1 MRIELNSAPPA
12 TSPRAAA
19 SRPTST
25 EVAPPQ
31 DSVCLSGANPAE
43 VAQAPHVPSM
53 MARAGAVALTVA
65 AGIAGLSGLAQA
77 MTPVLAAPP
86 QAPLASQV
94 RVVEAPASGVSLFSL
109 AQTPA
114 ASTASLTGQA
124 VPLALLASQQAQP
137 AKAGTTQKVPESVKQ
152 LTPEFFKRLGDIGYS
167 YNKIPK
173 GQFVLTFDDGPNPK
187 VTPKILDT
195 LKEHKV
201 QGAVFFVTGA
211 NAQRYPDLLKR
222 IVAEGHVLGN
232 HTWSHPDLTKVSQ
245 ATMLSELK
253 KTDAAVDKVLGYDY
267 PLKLVRPPYGATNKS
282 VLGTLHDK
290 YGGKSVVWQVDSL
303 DWRVQSDLRQG
314 KKTTPLTDRVVSG
327 VKAMDKKGNGGVIL
341 MHDIHSNTAKDLDK
355 VLDTLEAK
363 GYKTIS
369 ILDVG
374 KPASK

>member
-12 TSPRAAA
+12 TFPRAAA
-19 SRPTST
+19 NRPTST
-25 EVAPPQ
+25 EVAAPQ
-31 DSVCLSGANPAE
+31 DSVCLSGASPAE
-43 VAQAPHVPSM
+43 VSQAPHVPSM

-94 RVVEAPASGVSLFSL
+94 RVVEASTAGVNLFSL

-114 ASTASLTGQA
+114 VSSASPASQA

-137 AKAGTTQKVPESVKQ
+137 AKAGTTQKVPDSVKQ
-152 LTPEFFKRLGDIGYS
+152 LTPEFFKQLGDIGYN

-195 LKEHKV
+195 LKEHKI

-245 ATMLSELK
+245 ATVLSELK

-363 GYKTIS
+363 GYKMIS

>member
-12 TSPRAAA
+12 TFPRAAA
-19 SRPTST
+19 NRPTST
-25 EVAPPQ
+25 EVAAPQ
-31 DSVCLSGANPAE
+31 DSVCLSGASPAE
-43 VAQAPHVPSM
+43 VSQAPHVPSM

-94 RVVEAPASGVSLFSL
+94 RVVEASTAGVNLFSL

-114 ASTASLTGQA
+114 VSSASPASQA

-137 AKAGTTQKVPESVKQ
+137 AKAGTTQKVPDSVKQ
-152 LTPEFFKRLGDIGYS
+152 LTPEFFKQLGDIGYN

-195 LKEHKV
+195 LKEHKI

-245 ATMLSELK
+245 ATVLSELK

-314 KKTTPLTDRVVSG
+314 KKTTPLTDRVVAG
-327 VKAMDKKGNGGVIL
+327 AKAMDKKGNGGVIL

-355 VLDTLEAK
+355 VLDTLESK
-363 GYKTIS
+363 GYKMIS

>member
-12 TSPRAAA
+12 TFPRAAA
-19 SRPTST
+19 NRPTST
-25 EVAPPQ
+25 EVAAPQ
-31 DSVCLSGANPAE
+31 DSVCLSGASPAE
-43 VAQAPHVPSM
+43 VSQAPHVPSM

-94 RVVEAPASGVSLFSL
+94 RVVEASTAGVNLFSL

-114 ASTASLTGQA
+114 VSSASPASQA

-137 AKAGTTQKVPESVKQ
+137 AKAGTTQKVPDSVKQ
-152 LTPEFFKRLGDIGYS
+152 LTPEFFKQLGDIGYN

-195 LKEHKV
+195 LKEHKI

-245 ATMLSELK
+245 ATVLSELK

-314 KKTTPLTDRVVSG
+314 KKTTPLTDRIVSG

>member
-12 TSPRAAA
+12 TFPRAAA
-19 SRPTST
+19 NRPTST
-25 EVAPPQ
+25 EVAAPQ
-31 DSVCLSGANPAE
+31 DSVCLSGASPAE
-43 VAQAPHVPSM
+43 VSQAPHVPSM

-94 RVVEAPASGVSLFSL
+94 RVVEVQDSRVSLFSL

-114 ASTASLTGQA
+114 ASSASLTGQA

-137 AKAGTTQKVPESVKQ
+137 AKAGTTQKVPDSVKQ
-152 LTPEFFKRLGDIGYS
+152 LTPEFFKQLGDIGYN

-195 LKEHKV
+195 LKEHKI

-245 ATMLSELK
+245 ATVLSELK

-314 KKTTPLTDRVVSG
+314 KKTTPLTDRIVSG

-363 GYKTIS
+363 GYKMIS

>member
-12 TSPRAAA
+12 TFPRAAA
-19 SRPTST
+19 NRPTST
-25 EVAPPQ
+25 EVAAPQ
-31 DSVCLSGANPAE
+31 DSVCLSGASPAE
-43 VAQAPHVPSM
+43 VSQAPHVPSM

-94 RVVEAPASGVSLFSL
+94 RVVEASTAGVNLFSL

-114 ASTASLTGQA
+114 VSSASPASQA

-137 AKAGTTQKVPESVKQ
+137 AKAGTTQKVPDSVKQ
-152 LTPEFFKRLGDIGYS
+152 LTPEFFKQLGDIGYN

-195 LKEHKV
+195 LKEHKI

-245 ATMLSELK
+245 ATVLSELK

-314 KKTTPLTDRVVSG
+314 KKTTPLTDRIVSG

-363 GYKTIS
+363 GYKMIS